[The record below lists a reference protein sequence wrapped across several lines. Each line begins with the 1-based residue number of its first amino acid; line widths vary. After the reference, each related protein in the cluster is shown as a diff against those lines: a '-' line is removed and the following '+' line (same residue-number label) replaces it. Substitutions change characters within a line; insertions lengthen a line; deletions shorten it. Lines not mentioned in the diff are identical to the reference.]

1 MTQATQQIDV
11 AAIMAQMQ
19 QMRDLIEQQSKR
31 EAAMTAE
38 LERIRNHHSG
48 GKWPEHGAEVIAAKH
63 VDAQPA
69 SGSRKARSA
78 YLSPPAL
85 EVHAEGM
92 STKSTVRI
100 TSNYCPALLDLL
112 KSGKLETLLLE
123 VQASHERY
131 LKDKAEGESKGVY
144 GR

>member
-1 MTQATQQIDV
+1 MTQNTQVDV
-11 AAIMAQMQ
+11 AAILAQME
-19 QMRDLIEQQSKR
+19 QMKALIEQQSKR
-31 EAAMTAE
+31 EAAMSAE

-48 GKWPEHGAEVIAAKH
+48 GKWPEHGAEVVPAKH
-63 VDAQPA
+63 VEAVPA
-69 SGSRKARSA
+69 SGNRKARSA

-85 EVHAEGM
+85 EIHAAGM

-123 VQASHERY
+123 VQASHDKY